1 MDEVHWGLRSSSG
14 RRVLG
19 SFSFME
25 RGVSFVSRLIDD
37 VHWVLEVLLGGR
49 CYGVFQ

>member
-1 MDEVHWGLRSSSG
+1 MDEVHWVLRASIG
-14 RRVLG
+14 RRVLW
-19 SFSFME
+19 SFSLME
-25 RGVSFVSRLIDD
+25 RGVSVVSTLIDD